1 MWKTN
6 SDERYAAFEQSQA
19 ECPMILILSLTINRK
34 ALSSYGLEPE
44 TKELF

>member
-1 MWKTN
+1 MDGDVEN
-6 SDERYAAFEQSQA
+6 AAFKLSQA
-19 ECPMILILSLTINRK
+19 ECSMIRIPSLAINRK

>member
-1 MWKTN
+1 MDGVEDN
-6 SDERYAAFEQSQA
+6 AAFELSQA
-19 ECPMILILSLTINRK
+19 ECPMILNPSLAINRK